1 MDLLGLE
8 GCGRA
13 VRAHT
18 EAAKAAVADWD
29 TDGFLA
35 ALADSWRSGT
45 SEEGP
50 PDGGLFLSGAG
61 DCPHREDSPAG
72 HKKFT
77 DIYGIC
83 CIFIRFVIYC
93 MALSGGAVF

>member
-1 MDLLGLE
+1 MSAAATVIGSYPLLGLE

-35 ALADSWRSGT
+35 ALADSLAERN
-45 SEEGP
+45 
-50 PDGGLFLSGAG
+50 
-61 DCPHREDSPAG
+61 
-72 HKKFT
+72 K
-77 DIYGIC
+77 
-83 CIFIRFVIYC
+83 
-93 MALSGGAVF
+93 

>member
-35 ALADSWRSGT
+35 ALADSLAERN
-45 SEEGP
+45 
-50 PDGGLFLSGAG
+50 
-61 DCPHREDSPAG
+61 
-72 HKKFT
+72 K
-77 DIYGIC
+77 
-83 CIFIRFVIYC
+83 
-93 MALSGGAVF
+93 